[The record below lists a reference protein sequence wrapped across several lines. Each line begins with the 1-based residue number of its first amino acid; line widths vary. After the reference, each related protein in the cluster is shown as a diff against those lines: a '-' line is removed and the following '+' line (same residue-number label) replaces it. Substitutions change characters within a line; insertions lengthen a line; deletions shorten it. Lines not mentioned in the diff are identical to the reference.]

1 MEKNIRADFVA
12 PVKYNVS
19 RDFTEAH
26 LCDDWDLTKSR
37 TLRQFCK
44 LVASVWAWIVWEG
57 IKWAQQ
63 YLYTHLLLQ
72 NDIELVLTLILD
84 ITYETI

>member
-1 MEKNIRADFVA
+1 MREIYHVVMQLWKKNIRADFVA

-26 LCDDWDLTKSR
+26 LCDWDLTKSR

-44 LVASVWAWIVWEG
+44 LVASVRARESNGLSSTCTPIYCY
-57 IKWAQQ
+57 KM
-63 YLYTHLLLQ
+63 
-72 NDIELVLTLILD
+72 ILNW
-84 ITYETI
+84 Y